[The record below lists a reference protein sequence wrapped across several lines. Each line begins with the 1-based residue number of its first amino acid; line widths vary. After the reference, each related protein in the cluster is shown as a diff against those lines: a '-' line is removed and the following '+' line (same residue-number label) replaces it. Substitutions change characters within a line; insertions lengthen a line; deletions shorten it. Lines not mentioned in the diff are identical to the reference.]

1 MHRVESATVL
11 EYKIVLKW
19 FWTVINIERTNYNSY
34 EHQVNDIKSKL
45 STVEVDMRQKLFT
58 INGLW
63 RSLIP

>member
-1 MHRVESATVL
+1 MESATVL

>member
-1 MHRVESATVL
+1 MESATVL

-45 STVEVDMRQKLFT
+45 STVEVDMRQKIFT
-58 INGLW
+58 FNGLW